1 VAAARGGR
9 YHHAVAA
16 FIVRRLLASVPVLFL
31 ATLVIFLGLRLLPG
45 DPAVVLA
52 GQDATPQTLAAIRQ
66 DNGLDQPLPLQYVIW
81 LRNVVRG
88 DLGVSFFT
96 RTPVLTLIAQ
106 RTPATVEL
114 GIAGMLLSIVL
125 GIPTGIL
132 AAVRAHRPA
141 DWFVS
146 AFNGLAVAVPGF
158 WLGILAII
166 LFSLIL
172 GWLPPGGRG
181 DLARDPLLEMKFLLL
196 PSVTLALPF
205 AAGLSRLV
213 KASMLEVLGDDYV
226 RTARAKGVSQAGV
239 LWRHALRNALVPV
252 ATILGLQ
259 FGRLLGGAVIT
270 ESVFSWPGIGRL
282 IRDSIGNRDY
292 AVVEACLLLLVML
305 FVVINLMTDITYGIL
320 DPRIRLTGGRSR

>member
-1 VAAARGGR
+1 VLS
-9 YHHAVAA
+9 
-16 FIVRRLLASVPVLFL
+16 FILRRLLEALPVLFI
-31 ATLVIFLGLRLLPG
+31 ATIVIFLGLRLLPG

-52 GQDATPQTLAAIRQ
+52 GQDASPATLQAIREA
-66 DNGLDQPLPLQYVIW
+66 NGLDQPLPLQYVIW
-81 LRNVVRG
+81 LKNVGSG

-96 RTPVLTLIAQ
+96 KAPVAQ
-106 RTPATVEL
+106 LLGQRIPATIEL
-114 GIAGMLLSIVL
+114 GVAGMLLSVL
-125 GIPTGIL
+125 IGIPTGII
-132 AAVRAHRPA
+132 AAIRSHSVP

-166 LFSLIL
+166 LFSLVL

-181 DLARDPLLEMKFLLL
+181 DFTKDPLLEMKFLLPAL
-196 PSVTLALPF
+196 TLALPF

-213 KASMLEVLGDDYV
+213 KGSMLEVFGDDYV
-226 RTARAKGVSQAGV
+226 RTARAKGVSEEGV
-239 LWRHALRNALVPV
+239 VWHHALRNALVPV
-252 ATILGLQ
+252 VTILGLQ

-292 AVVEACLLLLVML
+292 AVVQACLLLLVVV
-305 FVVINLMTDITYGIL
+305 FIVINLLTDITYGII
-320 DPRIRLTGGRSR
+320 DPRIRMTGGSSR